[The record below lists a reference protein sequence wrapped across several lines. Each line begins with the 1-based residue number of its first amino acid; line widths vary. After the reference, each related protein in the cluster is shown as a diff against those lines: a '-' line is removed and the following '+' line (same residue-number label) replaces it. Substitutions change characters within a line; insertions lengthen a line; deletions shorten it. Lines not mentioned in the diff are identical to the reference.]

1 MFPRNPQPAGL
12 PQLMDKF
19 KSVEQIHNFV
29 KVQLVAGARFALI
42 VLKIC
47 YPKLSLKNI
56 VSICHAKVR
65 EKKQYVDRI
74 NEKITSTAEEMI
86 DDLLRMDADFFR
98 EHHYADA
105 LEVPTKANRI
115 SIDSLI

>member
-1 MFPRNPQPAGL
+1 
-12 PQLMDKF
+12 MDKF

-47 YPKLSLKNI
+47 YPKISLKNI

-65 EKKQYVDRI
+65 EKKQYVDGTS
-74 NEKITSTAEEMI
+74 EKITPTAEDMI

-105 LEVPTKANRI
+105 LDVPTEANRI